1 VSVAPVLARRPALGR
16 WLYRLSPLLLLIV
29 VIAIW
34 WYITEFY
41 LTRFRVYPGPFD
53 VLAYLQ
59 TVLAGDTGHGPTVP
73 NVLATLYR
81 LAVAWLSSMVAGTLL
96 GILAGRFRTAF
107 DFLENLVWIFMAT
120 PSIVWVFI
128 FVVAIGLSD
137 LVPIAAIGALLIPQI
152 TIIVAEGT
160 KTLPRSLLEL
170 ADSYRV
176 QGLQR
181 LRDVYLPYLLPYILA
196 SGRNTFA
203 LGTKLIIVAEVV
215 GLSRGIGYVVK
226 YWRDQ
231 TFFAPV
237 LAWGLVLTAFGI
249 AVDWFVFRPL
259 QRRMESWTSGGRP
272 KALAEGTQ

>member
-1 VSVAPVLARRPALGR
+1 MAAGRPAYGR
-16 WLYRLSPLLLLIV
+16 WLYGLSPFLLLLA
-29 VIAIW
+29 VIAAW
-34 WYITEFY
+34 WYVTEYY

-59 TVLAGDTGHGPTVP
+59 MVLAGDTGHGPTIP
-73 NVLATLYR
+73 NVIATLYR
-81 LAVAWLSSMVAGTLL
+81 LAVAWLGSMVIGTVV
-96 GILAGRFRTAF
+96 GIVAGRFRTVF

-137 LVPIAAIGALLIPQI
+137 LVPISAISALLIPQI
-152 TIIVAEGT
+152 IIIVAEGT
-160 KTLPRSLLEL
+160 KSMPRSLLEL

-181 LRDVYLPYLLPYILA
+181 LRDIYLPYLLPYILA

-203 LGTKLIIVAEVV
+203 LATKLIIVAEVV

-237 LAWGLVLTAFGI
+237 LAWGLFLTTFGI
-249 AVDWFVFRPL
+249 AVDWFIFRRL
-259 QRRMESWTSGGRP
+259 QRRMEAWTSGGRP
-272 KALAEGTQ
+272 KAVPEGTL